1 MVLAPIYQQVKKKDF
16 TTASHSL
23 PPLFGREF
31 DVVLHPDV
39 DHVAGRADEAAAA
52 AGERRH
58 RHALRERDALA
69 LRRHSLLRHL
79 LKYRAKVYEYVI
91 GMKIHDLPSYIKI

>member
-1 MVLAPIYQQVKKKDF
+1 MGYPVYQQVNKDF
-16 TTASHSL
+16 TTASSHSL
-23 PPLFGREF
+23 PPLVGREF

-58 RHALRERDALA
+58 RHAMRERDALA
-69 LRRHSLLRHL
+69 LRRHPLLGHL
-79 LKYRAKVYEYVI
+79 LKQHAKMYE
-91 GMKIHDLPSYIKI
+91 

>member
-1 MVLAPIYQQVKKKDF
+1 MSL
-16 TTASHSL
+16 TTALSHLL
-23 PPLFGREF
+23 PPLVGREF

-69 LRRHSLLRHL
+69 LRRHTLLGHL
-79 LKYRAKVYEYVI
+79 FKDHIKVYEYVI